1 MTWAQ
6 IAIAVRGETAKNKTG
21 VAFRHDLEHRGRG
34 DRAGDLEHYV
44 RNHLPRGIP
53 SPDP

>member
-34 DRAGDLEHYV
+34 DRAGAPAWDSV
-44 RNHLPRGIP
+44 PRSIGR
-53 SPDP
+53 S